1 MIHRKYMLVVALLAM
16 PLFGGSQ
23 CTFYASS
30 GGDSHDSDKKEDEDA
45 GLTIIVDNGRLI
57 DAPVEGVSYQSGSLA
72 GITGSSGEFQY
83 EVGNTIRFFIGDIAL
98 GRAVTGKSVITP
110 LDLVVDG
117 ATDTP
122 AVINIARLLQS
133 LDSDPGDG
141 VITIPAAVRAAA
153 VRSNVA
159 LSSAIEVLDFSDAT
173 AFVNAASH
181 LVAVLTRDYPF
192 TAVLVDADNARAHMI
207 RSIDSEINSS
217 ETNSGQTTF
226 GSDETPLVE

>member
-1 MIHRKYMLVVALLAM
+1 MLVVALLAI

-23 CTFYASS
+23 CSFYANS
-30 GGDSHDSDKKEDEDA
+30 GGDSRDSDKKDENA
-45 GLTIIVDNGRLI
+45 GLTVVVDDGRLI
-57 DAPVEGVSYQSGSLA
+57 DSPVEGVSYQSGSLA

-98 GRAVTGKSVITP
+98 GRAVRGKSVITP

-153 VRSNVA
+153 ARSNAA

-207 RSIDSEINSS
+207 RSIDSE
-217 ETNSGQTTF
+217 TNSGQATF
-226 GSDETPLVE
+226 SVTPAGN

>member
-1 MIHRKYMLVVALLAM
+1 MIPRKYILVVALLAL

-23 CTFYASS
+23 CSFFASS
-30 GGDSHDSDKKEDEDA
+30 GGDSDDADKKDKNA
-45 GLTIIVDNGRLI
+45 GLTVIVDDGRLI
-57 DAPVEGVSYQSGSLA
+57 DAPVEGVGYQSGSLV

-83 EVGNTIRFFIGDIAL
+83 EVGSTIRFFIGDIDL

-133 LDSDPGDG
+133 LDSDPDDG
-141 VITIPAAVRAAA
+141 NITIPAAVRAAA
-153 VRSNVA
+153 TRSNVA
-159 LSSAIEVLDFSDAT
+159 LSPAIEFLDFSDTA
-173 AFVNAASH
+173 AFVNAASQ

-192 TAVLVDADNARAHMI
+192 TAVLVDADNARTHMI
-207 RSIDSEINSS
+207 RSIAS

-226 GSDETPLVE
+226 SGTAAGN

>member
-1 MIHRKYMLVVALLAM
+1 MIPRKYMVVVALLAI
-16 PLFGGSQ
+16 PLFGGSE
-23 CTFYASS
+23 CSFYAKS
-30 GGDSHDSDKKEDEDA
+30 GGDSHDSDKKDDNA
-45 GLTIIVDNGRLI
+45 GLTVVVDDGRLI
-57 DAPVEGVSYQSGSLA
+57 DSPVEGVSYQSGSLA

-98 GRAVTGKSVITP
+98 GRAVRGKSVITP

-153 VRSNVA
+153 ARSNAA

-207 RSIDSEINSS
+207 RSIDSE
-217 ETNSGQTTF
+217 TTSGQTTF
-226 GSDETPLVE
+226 SGTAAGN

>member
-1 MIHRKYMLVVALLAM
+1 MLVVALLAI
-16 PLFGGSQ
+16 PLFGGSE
-23 CTFYASS
+23 CSFYANS
-30 GGDSHDSDKKEDEDA
+30 GGDSRDSDKKDENA
-45 GLTIIVDNGRLI
+45 GLTVVVDDGRLI

-98 GRAVTGKSVITP
+98 GRAVRGKSVITP

-133 LDSDPGDG
+133 LDSDPADE
-141 VITIPAAVRAAA
+141 VIIIPDAVRAAA
-153 VRSNVA
+153 VHSNEG
-159 LSSAIEVLDFSDAT
+159 LSSAIEFLDFSDDP
-173 AFVNAASH
+173 AFVNAASK

-192 TAVLVDADNARAHMI
+192 TAVLIDADTARDHMI
-207 RSIDSEINSS
+207 NSIGN
-217 ETNSGQTTF
+217 Q
-226 GSDETPLVE
+226 P

>member
-1 MIHRKYMLVVALLAM
+1 MLVVALLAI

-23 CTFYASS
+23 CSFYASS
-30 GGDSHDSDKKEDEDA
+30 GGDSRDSDKKDENA
-45 GLTIIVDNGRLI
+45 GLTVVVDDGRLI

-98 GRAVTGKSVITP
+98 GRAVRGKSVITP

-159 LSSAIEVLDFSDAT
+159 LSSAIEFLDFSDAT

-192 TAVLVDADNARAHMI
+192 TAVLVDADNARTHMI
-207 RSIDSEINSS
+207 RSIAS
-217 ETNSGQTTF
+217 ETNSGQIPF
-226 GSDETPLVE
+226 PETPAGN

>member
-1 MIHRKYMLVVALLAM
+1 MIPRKYMLVVALLAM

-23 CTFYASS
+23 CSFNASS
-30 GGDSHDSDKKEDEDA
+30 GDDSRDSDKKDENA
-45 GLTIIVDNGRLI
+45 GLTVVVDDGRLI

-98 GRAVTGKSVITP
+98 GRAVRGKSVITP

-141 VITIPAAVRAAA
+141 IITIPAAVRAAA
-153 VRSNVA
+153 ARSNTA
-159 LSSAIEVLDFSDAT
+159 LSSAIEFLDFSDAA
-173 AFVNAASH
+173 AFVNAASQ

-207 RSIDSEINSS
+207 RSIDSE
-217 ETNSGQTTF
+217 TNSGQTTF
-226 GSDETPLVE
+226 SGTPAGN

>member
-1 MIHRKYMLVVALLAM
+1 MIPRKYMVVVALLAI
-16 PLFGGSQ
+16 PLFGGSE
-23 CTFYASS
+23 CSFYAKS
-30 GGDSHDSDKKEDEDA
+30 GGDSDDSDKKDDNS
-45 GLTIIVDNGRLI
+45 GLTVVVDDG
-57 DAPVEGVSYQSGSLA
+57 YQSGSLA

-98 GRAVTGKSVITP
+98 GRAVRGKSVITP

-133 LDSDPGDG
+133 LDSDPGDE
-141 VITIPAAVRAAA
+141 VITIPADVRAAA
-153 VRSNVA
+153 ARSNVA
-159 LSSAIEVLDFSDAT
+159 LSSAIEFLDFSDAK

-207 RSIDSEINSS
+207 KSIDR
-217 ETNSGQTTF
+217 ETNSGQIPF
-226 GSDETPLVE
+226 SATPAGN

>member
-1 MIHRKYMLVVALLAM
+1 MIPRKYMLVVALLAI
-16 PLFGGSQ
+16 PIFGGSQ
-23 CTFYASS
+23 CSFYANS
-30 GGDSHDSDKKEDEDA
+30 GGDSHDSDKKDENA
-45 GLTIIVDNGRLI
+45 GLTVVVDDGRLI

-98 GRAVTGKSVITP
+98 GRAVRGKSVITP

-153 VRSNVA
+153 ARSNVA
-159 LSSAIEVLDFSDAT
+159 LSSSIEFLDFSNAT

-207 RSIDSEINSS
+207 RSIDSE
-217 ETNSGQTTF
+217 TNSGQTTF
-226 GSDETPLVE
+226 SGTPAGN

>member
-1 MIHRKYMLVVALLAM
+1 MMPRRYILVLALLAM
-16 PLFGGSQ
+16 PLLGGSQ

-30 GGDSHDSDKKEDEDA
+30 GGDSHDSDKKDENA
-45 GLTIIVDNGRLI
+45 GLTVVVDDGRLI
-57 DAPVEGVSYQSGSLA
+57 DAPVEGVSYQSGALA

-98 GRAVTGKSVITP
+98 GRAVRGKSVITP

-141 VITIPAAVRAAA
+141 VITIPADVRAAA
-153 VRSNVA
+153 ARSNVA
-159 LSSAIEVLDFSDAT
+159 LSSAIEFLDFSDAT
-173 AFVNAASH
+173 AFVNAATQ

-192 TAVLVDADNARAHMI
+192 TAVLVDADTARARMI
-207 RSIDSEINSS
+207 RSIDN
-217 ETNSGQTTF
+217 ETNSEQTTF
-226 GSDETPLVE
+226 SGTPAGN

>member
-1 MIHRKYMLVVALLAM
+1 MLVVALLAM

-23 CTFYASS
+23 CSFYASS
-30 GGDSHDSDKKEDEDA
+30 GGDSNESDKKDDNA
-45 GLTIIVDNGRLI
+45 GLTVVVDDGRLI

-83 EVGNTIRFFIGDIAL
+83 EVGSTIRFFIGDIDL

-133 LDSDPGDG
+133 LDSDPDDG
-141 VITIPAAVRAAA
+141 IITIPAAVRAAA
-153 VRSNVA
+153 TRSNVA
-159 LSSAIEVLDFSDAT
+159 LSSAIEFLDFSDAA
-173 AFVNAASH
+173 AFVNAASQ

-207 RSIDSEINSS
+207 RSIAK
-217 ETNSGQTTF
+217 TKG
-226 GSDETPLVE
+226 L

>member
-1 MIHRKYMLVVALLAM
+1 MIPRKYMLVVALLAI
-16 PLFGGSQ
+16 PLFGGSE
-23 CTFYASS
+23 CSFYANS
-30 GGDSHDSDKKEDEDA
+30 GGDSRDSDKKDENA
-45 GLTIIVDNGRLI
+45 GLTVVVDDGRLI

-98 GRAVTGKSVITP
+98 GRAVRGKSVITP

-153 VRSNVA
+153 ARSNVA

-207 RSIDSEINSS
+207 RSIDSE
-217 ETNSGQTTF
+217 TNSGQTTF
-226 GSDETPLVE
+226 SETAAGN

>member
-1 MIHRKYMLVVALLAM
+1 MPPRKYMLVVALLAM

-23 CTFYASS
+23 CSFYASS
-30 GGDSHDSDKKEDEDA
+30 GGDSNDSDKKDENA
-45 GLTIIVDNGRLI
+45 GLTVVVDDGRLI

-83 EVGNTIRFFIGDIAL
+83 EVGSTIRFFIGDIDL
-98 GRAVTGKSVITP
+98 GRAVAGKSVITP

-133 LDSDPGDG
+133 LDSDPDDG
-141 VITIPAAVRAAA
+141 IITIPAAVRAAA
-153 VRSNVA
+153 TRSNVA
-159 LSSAIEVLDFSDAT
+159 LSSAIEFLDFSDAA
-173 AFVNAASH
+173 AFVNAASQ

-192 TAVLVDADNARAHMI
+192 TAVLVDADNARTHMI
-207 RSIDSEINSS
+207 RSIAS
-217 ETNSGQTTF
+217 ETNSGQIPF
-226 GSDETPLVE
+226 SETPAGN

>member
-1 MIHRKYMLVVALLAM
+1 MIPRKYMLVVALLAI
-16 PLFGGSQ
+16 PLFGGSE
-23 CTFYASS
+23 CSFYANS
-30 GGDSHDSDKKEDEDA
+30 GGDSRDSDKKDENA
-45 GLTIIVDNGRLI
+45 GLTVVVDDGRLI

-98 GRAVTGKSVITP
+98 GRAVRGKSVITP

-153 VRSNVA
+153 ARSNVA

-181 LVAVLTRDYPF
+181 LVAVLTHDYPF

-207 RSIDSEINSS
+207 RSIDSE
-217 ETNSGQTTF
+217 TNSGQTTF
-226 GSDETPLVE
+226 SETAAGN

>member
-1 MIHRKYMLVVALLAM
+1 MISRKYMLVVALLAM
-16 PLFGGSQ
+16 PLFGGSE
-23 CTFYASS
+23 CSFYAKS
-30 GGDSHDSDKKEDEDA
+30 GGDSRDSDKKDENA
-45 GLTIIVDNGRLI
+45 GLTVIVDDGRLI
-57 DAPVEGVSYQSGSLA
+57 DSPVEGVSYQSGSLA

-98 GRAVTGKSVITP
+98 GRAVMGGSVITP

-159 LSSAIEVLDFSDAT
+159 LTSAIEVLDFSDAT

-192 TAVLVDADNARAHMI
+192 TAVLVDADNARTHMI
-207 RSIDSEINSS
+207 RSIAS
-217 ETNSGQTTF
+217 ETNSGQIPF
-226 GSDETPLVE
+226 SETPAGN

>member
-1 MIHRKYMLVVALLAM
+1 MIPRKYMLVVALLAI

-23 CTFYASS
+23 CSFYANS
-30 GGDSHDSDKKEDEDA
+30 GGDSRDSDKKDENA
-45 GLTIIVDNGRLI
+45 GLTVVVDDGRLI
-57 DAPVEGVSYQSGSLA
+57 DSPVEGVNYQSGSLA

-98 GRAVTGKSVITP
+98 GRAVRGKSVITP

-153 VRSNVA
+153 ARSNAA

-173 AFVNAASH
+173 AFVNAASQ
-181 LVAVLTRDYPF
+181 LVAVLTHDYPF

-207 RSIDSEINSS
+207 RSIDSE
-217 ETNSGQTTF
+217 TNSGQATF
-226 GSDETPLVE
+226 SVTPAGN

>member
-1 MIHRKYMLVVALLAM
+1 MIPRKYMLVVALLAI
-16 PLFGGSQ
+16 PLFGGSE
-23 CTFYASS
+23 CSFYAKS
-30 GGDSHDSDKKEDEDA
+30 GGDSDDSDKKDDNA
-45 GLTIIVDNGRLI
+45 GLTVVVDDGRLI

-98 GRAVTGKSVITP
+98 GRAVRGKPVITP

-141 VITIPAAVRAAA
+141 VITIPADVRAAA
-153 VRSNVA
+153 ARSNVA
-159 LSSAIEVLDFSDAT
+159 LSSAIEFLDFSDAKT
-173 AFVNAASH
+173 FVNAASH

-207 RSIDSEINSS
+207 RSIDSE
-217 ETNSGQTTF
+217 TNSEQTPF
-226 GSDETPLVE
+226 SATPAGN

>member
-1 MIHRKYMLVVALLAM
+1 MIPRKYMLVVALLAM

-23 CTFYASS
+23 CSFYANS
-30 GGDSHDSDKKEDEDA
+30 GGDSRDSDKKDENA
-45 GLTIIVDNGRLI
+45 GLTVVVDDGRLI

-98 GRAVTGKSVITP
+98 GRAVRGKSVITP

-153 VRSNVA
+153 ARSNVA

-181 LVAVLTRDYPF
+181 LVAVLTNDYPF

-207 RSIDSEINSS
+207 RSIDSE
-217 ETNSGQTTF
+217 TNSGQTTF
-226 GSDETPLVE
+226 SGTPAGN

>member
-1 MIHRKYMLVVALLAM
+1 MIPRKYMLVVALLAI

-23 CTFYASS
+23 CSFYANS
-30 GGDSHDSDKKEDEDA
+30 GGDSRDSDKKDENA
-45 GLTIIVDNGRLI
+45 GLTVVVDDGRLI
-57 DAPVEGVSYQSGSLA
+57 DSPVEGVSYQSGSLA

-98 GRAVTGKSVITP
+98 GRAVRGKSVITP

-153 VRSNVA
+153 ARSNAA

-173 AFVNAASH
+173 AFVNAASQ
-181 LVAVLTRDYPF
+181 LVAVLTHDYPF

-207 RSIDSEINSS
+207 RSIDSE
-217 ETNSGQTTF
+217 TNSGQATF
-226 GSDETPLVE
+226 SVTPAGN

>member
-1 MIHRKYMLVVALLAM
+1 MIPRKYMLVVALLAM

-23 CTFYASS
+23 CSFYAAS
-30 GGDSHDSDKKEDEDA
+30 GGDSNDSDKKDEDA
-45 GLTIIVDNGRLI
+45 GLTVVVEGGRLI

-98 GRAVTGKSVITP
+98 GQAVSGKPVITP

-153 VRSNVA
+153 ARSNEA
-159 LSSAIEVLDFSDAT
+159 LSSAIEFLDFSDAT
-173 AFVNAASH
+173 AFVNAASQ

-192 TAVLVDADNARAHMI
+192 TAVLVDADNARARMI
-207 RSIDSEINSS
+207 RSIDSE
-217 ETNSGQTTF
+217 TNSGEATF
-226 GSDETPLVE
+226 SGTAAGN

>member
-1 MIHRKYMLVVALLAM
+1 MLVVALLAI
-16 PLFGGSQ
+16 PLFGGSE
-23 CTFYASS
+23 CSFYANS
-30 GGDSHDSDKKEDEDA
+30 GGDSRDSDKKDENA
-45 GLTIIVDNGRLI
+45 GLTVVVDDGRLI

-98 GRAVTGKSVITP
+98 GRAVSGKSVITP

-153 VRSNVA
+153 ARSNVA

-207 RSIDSEINSS
+207 RSIDSE
-217 ETNSGQTTF
+217 TNSGQTTF
-226 GSDETPLVE
+226 SETPAGN

>member
-1 MIHRKYMLVVALLAM
+1 MLVVALLAM

-23 CTFYASS
+23 CSFYASS
-30 GGDSHDSDKKEDEDA
+30 GGDSRDSDKKDENA
-45 GLTIIVDNGRLI
+45 GLTIVVDDGRLI

-83 EVGNTIRFFIGDIAL
+83 EVGSTIRFFIGDIDL

-133 LDSDPGDG
+133 LDSDPYDG
-141 VITIPAAVRAAA
+141 IITIPAAVRAAA
-153 VRSNVA
+153 TRSNVA
-159 LSSAIEVLDFSDAT
+159 LSSAIEFLDFSDTA
-173 AFVNAASH
+173 AFVNAASQ

-207 RSIDSEINSS
+207 RSIDSE
-217 ETNSGQTTF
+217 TNSGQTTF
-226 GSDETPLVE
+226 SETAAGN

>member
-1 MIHRKYMLVVALLAM
+1 MIPRKYMFVVALLAI

-23 CTFYASS
+23 CSFYANS
-30 GGDSHDSDKKEDEDA
+30 GGDSYDSDKKDDNA
-45 GLTIIVDNGRLI
+45 GLTVVVDDGRLI

-72 GITGSSGEFQY
+72 GITGSRGEFQY
-83 EVGNTIRFFIGDIAL
+83 EVGNTIQFFIGDIAL
-98 GRAVTGKSVITP
+98 GRAVRGKSVITP

-141 VITIPAAVRAAA
+141 VITIPAAVRVAAA
-153 VRSNVA
+153 RANVA

-207 RSIDSEINSS
+207 RSIDSE
-217 ETNSGQTTF
+217 TNSGKIPF
-226 GSDETPLVE
+226 SETPAGN

>member
-1 MIHRKYMLVVALLAM
+1 MLVVALLAM

-23 CTFYASS
+23 CSFYASS
-30 GGDSHDSDKKEDEDA
+30 GGDSNESDKKDDNA
-45 GLTIIVDNGRLI
+45 GLTVVVDDGRLI

-98 GRAVTGKSVITP
+98 GRAVRGGSVITP
-110 LDLVVDG
+110 LDLVVGG

-207 RSIDSEINSS
+207 RSIDSE
-217 ETNSGQTTF
+217 TNSGQTTF
-226 GSDETPLVE
+226 SETPAGN